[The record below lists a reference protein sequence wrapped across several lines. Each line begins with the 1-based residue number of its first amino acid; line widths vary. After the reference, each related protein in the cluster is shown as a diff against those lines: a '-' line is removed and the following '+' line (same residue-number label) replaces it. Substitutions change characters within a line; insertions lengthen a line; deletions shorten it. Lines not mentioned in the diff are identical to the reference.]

1 MSPITFKYYNADGKN
16 GNWEN
21 PVAQAITEAP
31 TLMYQGLQVGY
42 GLAITKD
49 CEDPVR
55 AIKFLDYLC
64 SDEGAVL
71 YKWGVEGENYFVD
84 ENGMRYRTEEEIAK
98 ASSDPDYGKNTRYW
112 QLYGISDLW
121 RRCSG

>member
-1 MSPITFKYYNADGKN
+1 
-16 GNWEN
+16 
-21 PVAQAITEAP
+21 
-31 TLMYQGLQVGY
+31 MYQGLQVGY

-84 ENGMRYRTEEEIAK
+84 EN
-98 ASSDPDYGKNTRYW
+98 
-112 QLYGISDLW
+112 
-121 RRCSG
+121 

>member
-1 MSPITFKYYNADGKN
+1 
-16 GNWEN
+16 
-21 PVAQAITEAP
+21 
-31 TLMYQGLQVGY
+31 MYQGLQVGY

-71 YKWGVEGENYFVD
+71 YNGVLKEK
-84 ENGMRYRTEEEIAK
+84 TI
-98 ASSDPDYGKNTRYW
+98 
-112 QLYGISDLW
+112 L
-121 RRCSG
+121 

>member
-1 MSPITFKYYNADGKN
+1 
-16 GNWEN
+16 
-21 PVAQAITEAP
+21 
-31 TLMYQGLQVGY
+31 MYQGLQVGY

-71 YKWGVEGENYFVD
+71 YKWGVEDENYFVD
-84 ENGMRYRTEEEIAK
+84 ENGMRYRTEAEIAK
-98 ASSDPDYGKNTRYW
+98 ASSDQDFRFMETVPWMKMVILTHLLREN
-112 QLYGISDLW
+112 L
-121 RRCSG
+121 

>member
-1 MSPITFKYYNADGKN
+1 MQTEKMVTGKN
-16 GNWEN
+16 LLL
-21 PVAQAITEAP
+21 QAITGSPPPPPPP

-55 AIKFLDYLC
+55 AIKFLIISC

-98 ASSDPDYGKNTRYW
+98 ASSDPDYGKKYWYW

>member
-1 MSPITFKYYNADGKN
+1 
-16 GNWEN
+16 
-21 PVAQAITEAP
+21 
-31 TLMYQGLQVGY
+31 MYQGLQVGY

-84 ENGMRYRTEEEIAK
+84 ENGMY
-98 ASSDPDYGKNTRYW
+98 YGAIGNGEKF
-112 QLYGISDLW
+112 QLGSMKDVESFLME
-121 RRCSG
+121 